1 MTSYREREVCPYV
14 GLQPFEAAD
23 RDYFFGR
30 ERDQR
35 IIISNLLS
43 SPLTI
48 LYGSSGVGKSSVLLA
63 GVIPQ
68 LRKERPKTPV
78 VVFRDWGNP
87 NFQQTLIRACI
98 NAVWSGDTDQPK
110 PAETLPFDEIV
121 RACAEAAH
129 ETMLIILD
137 QFEEYFLYHAKS
149 TDPTSFEAQFARA
162 VNRENVNAGFL
173 IAMRDDS
180 LSKLDRFQERI
191 HNLLSNRI
199 RLNHLDATGATQAIV
214 QPLTVWNVRQAADQK
229 AMQIE
234 PALVEALLD
243 QVQTGKVQV
252 ARHGGAGTGQ
262 TEDRRIEAPFL
273 QLVMVRLW
281 EEERRSGSS
290 TLQRATLDRLNG
302 ANEIVHNH
310 LDETMT
316 RLDALS
322 QAVCARFFDRLV
334 TPSGAKIACSI
345 SDLTTWAGDL
355 EAHVPAVL
363 AALTDARNR
372 ILRPVTSPDDPE
384 TKRFEIFHDVLAPA
398 ILDWRRRF
406 VADETRAVEIQKARK
421 EAATRSLHQ
430 WLAAMGTMTCIAIA
444 GWLYASWE
452 GRLSEA
458 NQKAAESISALPSDA
473 ARALDLALESVEHRV
488 PLGLSPVLATHF
500 GLSPSP
506 AAEDA
511 LRQAIQ
517 GQTTRLEW
525 TIKAAERMV
534 SDLSFS
540 PDGKLLAVADR
551 ERKVTIWQLDDTRPV
566 PAQAALQHDEWVRRV
581 IFLPDSRHLISVAG
595 DTAYLWSLDKPEK
608 PLRSFPQGSKIF
620 SAMDISRDGRLLAT
634 AGRGDD
640 RGEGRVIKIWT
651 IDGPQGVAR
660 PKANYNVNGSW
671 LMGLAFSPDGCCI
684 ASSAVLSGNDGLRH
698 MASIRVIASG
708 EKLELP
714 LEEATDA
721 IKFTPDGKSLI
732 TGSRDS
738 WVRVWQPVGETLPE
752 LLARL
757 AAGKTKPAIASWST
771 RVLAGHGDRV
781 RGLDA
786 SQDGSRLASGS
797 GDFTAKVWDAETG
810 ENILTLAGH
819 SNYVE
824 AARFHPDGHHV
835 ATASRDGTVKYWNI
849 DGHANSINSLAFNA
863 QGTLLATV
871 SADRTARV
879 WDVST
884 DIPRQRFLLTGHGD
898 QVYRAAF
905 DSTGKILATAGL
917 DKLLI
922 LWDTD
927 TGKEIRRIQKHV
939 DQLRDVAFSP
949 TGRRMASG
957 GADGKA
963 WLYELPETDLATA
976 DIPAI
981 MVSHSENHDQISALA
996 FHPTREQWATS
1007 GYDGKLRLWDFAG
1020 QLLGT
1025 IAMPEKLRVRGIR
1038 LADIAFSPDGQ
1049 RVATVVGHNVMQW
1062 PVDAFK
1068 QAQEAGNPTTPE
1080 PAIATIAEGSRA
1092 FCSALKF
1099 TADSQQL
1106 AVACSDGGVRMLDAD
1121 NLALEKTITVHSSA
1135 VNDVDFTRDGKRLA
1149 TACRDKTFH
1158 VSPLGLA
1165 DLYEAA
1171 KLLRA
1176 NRRPEPAHVNEQ

>member
-1 MTSYREREVCPYV
+1 MTVHTEREVCPYV
-14 GLQPFEAAD
+14 GLQPFEADD

-78 VVFRDWGNP
+78 VVFRDWGDP
-87 NFQQTLIRACI
+87 NFQQALVRACI

-110 PAETLPFDEIV
+110 PAETLPFDEII

-129 ETMLIILD
+129 ETVLIILD

-162 VNRENVNAGFL
+162 VNRENVNVGFL

-214 QPLTVWNVRQAADQK
+214 QPLKVWNARQPDGQP
-229 AMQIE
+229 AMEIE

-262 TEDRRIEAPFL
+262 TEEIRIEAPFL

-281 EEERRSGSS
+281 EEERRSGSNA
-290 TLQRATLDRLNG
+290 LQRATLDRLKG

-310 LDETMT
+310 LDETMS
-316 RLDALS
+316 RLDPRS

-334 TPSGAKIACSI
+334 TPSGAKIACST
-345 SDLTTWAGDL
+345 SDLTCWAGDL
-355 EAHVPAVL
+355 DAHVPAVL
-363 AALTDARNR
+363 AELTKSGNR

-406 VADETRAVEIQKARK
+406 VANETRAEEIQQARK

-458 NQKAAESISALPSDA
+458 NQKAAESISVLPSDA
-473 ARALDLALESVEHRV
+473 SRALDLALESVEHRV
-488 PLGLSPVLATHF
+488 PLKLSPVLAARF

-525 TIKAAERMV
+525 TLKAGERIV
-534 SDLSFS
+534 SDLAFS

-551 ERKVTIWQLDDTRPV
+551 EHKITIWPLDGTRPNQ
-566 PAQAALQHDEWVRRV
+566 PQATLNHEEWVRRV
-581 IFLPDSRHLISVAG
+581 IFLPDSRTLVSVAG
-595 DTAYLWSLDKPEK
+595 DNAYLWSLDKPEK
-608 PLRSFPQGSKIF
+608 PLRTFPQGSKIF
-620 SAMDISRDGRLLAT
+620 SALDISRDGRLLAT
-634 AGRGDD
+634 AGKGDD
-640 RGEGRVIKIWT
+640 SGEGRVIKIWS
-651 IDGPQGVAR
+651 IDGNEPIAR
-660 PKANYNVNGSW
+660 PKATYNTNGAW
-671 LMGLAFSPDGCCI
+671 LMSIGFSPDGCCI
-684 ASSAVLSGNDGLRH
+684 ATSAVLTRSVGKAH
-698 MASIRVIASG
+698 MATIRSVAGG
-708 EKLELP
+708 EPLELP

-752 LLARL
+752 MLGRL
-757 AAGKTKPAIASWST
+757 AAGGGKPIIASWST
-771 RVLAGHGDRV
+771 RILAGHGDRV
-781 RGLDA
+781 RGIDA
-786 SQDGSRLASGS
+786 SQDGTRLASGS

-810 ENILTLAGH
+810 ENILTLSGH

-849 DGHANSINSLAFNA
+849 DGHANSINSLAFNP
-863 QGTLLATV
+863 QGTLLVTA

-879 WDVST
+879 WDVSSDT
-884 DIPRQRFLLTGHGD
+884 PRQRYLLTGHGD

-905 DSTGKILATAGL
+905 DSTGKLLATAGL
-917 DKLLI
+917 DKQLI
-922 LWDTD
+922 LWDVD
-927 TGKEIRRIQKHV
+927 TGQEIRRIQKHV

-949 TGRRMASG
+949 GGRRMASG

-963 WLYELPETDLATA
+963 WLYELPATDLATA

-981 MVSHSENHDQISALA
+981 MVSHSDGGEQISALA

-1007 GYDGKLRLWDFAG
+1007 GYDGKLRLWDFTG
-1020 QLLGT
+1020 QSLGT
-1025 IAMPEKLRVRGIR
+1025 IAMPEKLRSRGIR
-1038 LADIAFSPDGQ
+1038 LADIAFSPDGR
-1049 RVATVVGHNVMQW
+1049 RVATVVGHHVMLW
-1062 PVDAFK
+1062 PIDAFT
-1068 QAQEAGNPTTPE
+1068 QPQEPVV
-1080 PAIATIAEGSRA
+1080 ATIAEGSRA

-1099 TADSQQL
+1099 TADSEQL
-1106 AVACSDGGVRMLDAD
+1106 AVACSDGGVRLLDSD
-1121 NLALEKTITVHSSA
+1121 NLAVEKTITVHNNA
-1135 VNDVDFTRDGKRLA
+1135 VNDIDFTRDGRRLA

-1158 VSPLGLA
+1158 VSPLGLS

-1171 KLLRA
+1171 LLLRA
-1176 NRRPEPAHVNEQ
+1176 NHRQEPAHVNDQ